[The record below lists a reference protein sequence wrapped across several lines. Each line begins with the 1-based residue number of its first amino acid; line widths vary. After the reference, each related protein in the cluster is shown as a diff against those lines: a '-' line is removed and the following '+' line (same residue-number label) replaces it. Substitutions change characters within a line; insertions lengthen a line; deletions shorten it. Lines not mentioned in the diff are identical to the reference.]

1 VAINKGLFIL
11 ISCVCV
17 WVFFSYLCCFSLHN
31 ICSDNRQISGKV
43 LVYRNPGLHFGD
55 IHILKAT
62 YVKALESFIGNAKYA
77 IFFPCKGP
85 RSLAD
90 EIAGGDFDGD
100 MYWVSR
106 NLQVGSFICFSFR
119 WFLHFARC
127 SHFGRYNLIFWV
139 SCNL

>member
-1 VAINKGLFIL
+1 
-11 ISCVCV
+11 VC
-17 WVFFSYLCCFSLHN
+17 VFFSYLCFFSLHN
-31 ICSDNRQISGKV
+31 ICSDKGQISGKV

-55 IHILKAT
+55 IHVLKAT
-62 YVKALESFIGNAKYA
+62 YVEALESFIGNAKYA

-106 NLQVGSFICFSFR
+106 NPQVGIFISFSFR
-119 WFLHFARC
+119 
-127 SHFGRYNLIFWV
+127 
-139 SCNL
+139 

>member
-1 VAINKGLFIL
+1 VDTVSIFLIIICFFLFIYLTTPVAINKGLFIL

-17 WVFFSYLCCFSLHN
+17 LFSYLCFFSLHN
-31 ICSDNRQISGKV
+31 ICSDNGQISGKV

-55 IHILKAT
+55 IHVLKAT

-106 NLQVGSFICFSFR
+106 NPQVGSFIYFSFR
-119 WFLHFARC
+119 
-127 SHFGRYNLIFWV
+127 
-139 SCNL
+139 